1 MINQNFGKK
10 ILTKVDFYARR
21 RGQKFRRSFFGKDL
35 SEMELP
41 PTIPELGRQ
50 LRSWA
55 RVRWLYPEELYL
67 LLVYPA
73 NELGLE
79 PRNFYAPS
87 GIVFFTFVFFA
98 AHQ

>member
-1 MINQNFGKK
+1 
-10 ILTKVDFYARR
+10 
-21 RGQKFRRSFFGKDL
+21 
-35 SEMELP
+35 MELP

-87 GIVFFTFVFFA
+87 GMKILINLLTCFFNVL
-98 AHQ
+98 